1 MGHDPDHELGLVRR
15 SGGQVTGKLT
25 SLQVVGLSMKPL
37 EVATDEAPSRP
48 LSRASRAE
56 SMGSLA
62 DYSAQSLQPS
72 PADYQQRVRQVGWP
86 PVSSL
91 SYRPCLQ
98 TPDNLRAGRSDRRSV
113 GGGGTL
119 LGARSHLSS
128 HPPLLS
134 LSPYS
139 QLQNNGYRRVAI
151 SHPLGRDTFC
161 LF

>member
-62 DYSAQSLQPS
+62 DYSAQSLQLPS

-91 SYRPCLQ
+91 SYSHVSRLLITSELGGPTGEVLEVEGLCLG
-98 TPDNLRAGRSDRRSV
+98 PDLTSPPV
-113 GGGGTL
+113 L
-119 LGARSHLSS
+119 LSS
-128 HPPLLS
+128 ICLRTLS
-134 LSPYS
+134 
-139 QLQNNGYRRVAI
+139 YRI
-151 SHPLGRDTFC
+151 TDTGG
-161 LF
+161 